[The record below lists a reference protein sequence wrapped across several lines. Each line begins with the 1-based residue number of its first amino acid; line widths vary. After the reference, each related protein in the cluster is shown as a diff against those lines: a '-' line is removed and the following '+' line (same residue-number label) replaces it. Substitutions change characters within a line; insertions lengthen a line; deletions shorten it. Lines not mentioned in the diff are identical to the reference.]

1 MILLYP
7 RGLAAG
13 FLLQS
18 WEHLVEL
25 RGLIMISLPQLLVK
39 TFKYKA
45 VFEELKQTNKK
56 DVYELI

>member
-1 MILLYP
+1 
-7 RGLAAG
+7 
-13 FLLQS
+13 
-18 WEHLVEL
+18 
-25 RGLIMISLPQLLVK
+25 MISLPQLLVK